1 MSHDMPPGCT
11 VGSCI
16 AFPRR
21 DFSLLAEKERR
32 LAGLMEGKM
41 VVFVIDAA
49 APDDDDDDNFSRR
62 ASCLL
67 MSTLATDTTRILTAG
82 ANSGLRSPLAPKSK
96 LRERRRW

>member
-49 APDDDDDDNFSRR
+49 APDDDE
-62 ASCLL
+62 LL
-67 MSTLATDTTRILTAG
+67 LLLLLWQRGGQRLGKT
-82 ANSGLRSPLAPKSK
+82 
-96 LRERRRW
+96 